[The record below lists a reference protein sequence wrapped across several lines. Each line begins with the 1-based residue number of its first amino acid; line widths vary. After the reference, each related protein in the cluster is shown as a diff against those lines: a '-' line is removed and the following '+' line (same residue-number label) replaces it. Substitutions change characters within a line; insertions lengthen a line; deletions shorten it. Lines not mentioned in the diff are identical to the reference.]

1 MDGVSVS
8 SALGRIDL
16 KLAASVG
23 TEVVKVSGIGP
34 HGVDRGISVVGTL
47 GATAATNQSEL
58 SQKHNEIC
66 DVQTYHSRAG
76 ADGGIEVVSKV
87 SVHVSTADVD
97 SACIRSSNSTL
108 QL

>member
-23 TEVVKVSGIGP
+23 TEVVRVSGIGP

-47 GATAATNQSEL
+47 GATATTNQSEL
-58 SQKHNEIC
+58 SQKTKRYAMCKRTTPELEP
-66 DVQTYHSRAG
+66 TG
-76 ADGGIEVVSKV
+76 ASKL
-87 SVHVSTADVD
+87 SP
-97 SACIRSSNSTL
+97 R
-108 QL
+108 